1 MSTMIQDERLIA
13 PRVNVVER
21 EDALVVEAEVPG
33 VTRDH
38 AQIEVRDGTLHI
50 TARVNGNG
58 ATGAYRLRERVPAT
72 YYRRFQLGD
81 TIDTEKVEASLKD
94 GVLTVTL
101 PKSERLRPRQI
112 SIN

>member
-1 MSTMIQDERLIA
+1 MSTACQSERFIA
-13 PRVNVVER
+13 PRVNVVEH
-21 EDALVVEAEVPG
+21 ENAVIVEAEVPG

-38 AQIEVRDGTLHI
+38 AEIEVRDGALHI

-58 ATGAYRLRERVPAT
+58 AQGAYRLRERIPAT

-81 TIDTEKVEASLKD
+81 TIDTGKVEAKLAD

-101 PKSERLRPRQI
+101 PKSDRVRPRQI

>member
-1 MSTMIQDERLIA
+1 MSTGIQNERLIA

-21 EDALVVEAEVPG
+21 EDAVVVEAEVPG
-33 VTRDH
+33 VSREH
-38 AQIEVRDGTLHI
+38 AEIEVKDGALHI

-58 ATGAYRLRERVPAT
+58 STGAYRLRERIPAT

-81 TIDTEKVEASLKD
+81 TIDTAKVEASLKD

-101 PKSERLRPRQI
+101 PKSERLRARQI
-112 SIN
+112 AVN

>member
-1 MSTMIQDERLIA
+1 MSTTRQDERFIA

-33 VTRDH
+33 VTREH
-38 AQIEVRDGTLHI
+38 AEIEVKDGALHI

-58 ATGAYRLRERVPAT
+58 VTGAYRLRERVPAT

-81 TIDTEKVEASLKD
+81 TIDTSRVEAALKD

-112 SIN
+112 AIN

>member
-1 MSTMIQDERLIA
+1 MSTCIQDERYIA

-38 AQIEVRDGTLHI
+38 TEIEVRDGALHI
-50 TARVNGNG
+50 TARVNGDG
-58 ATGAYRLRERVPAT
+58 ATGAYRLRERIPAT

-81 TIDTEKVEASLKD
+81 SIDAEKVEAKLAD

-101 PKSERLRPRQI
+101 PKAERLRPRQI

>member
-1 MSTMIQDERLIA
+1 MSTAIKDERFTA

-21 EDALVVEAEVPG
+21 EDALVIEAEVPG

-38 AQIEVRDGTLHI
+38 AEIEVRDGALHI
-50 TARVNGNG
+50 TARLNGNS
-58 ATGAYRLRERVPAT
+58 AQGAYRLRERIPAT

-81 TIDTEKVEASLKD
+81 SVNTEKVEAKLQD